1 LALKTATP
9 PPLPNE
15 LDEKAEQRTD
25 ADELEKKLVVIL
37 TRPDGILKYNAP
49 PAALLLL
56 EAHDSEVVD
65 AMQRINV
72 LFEARALDDSTTAV
86 VIDSLVSGRICGL

>member
-1 LALKTATP
+1 MALKTATP

-37 TRPDGILKYNAP
+37 IRPDGILKYNAP

-65 AMQRINV
+65 AMQRRNAV
-72 LFEARALDDSTTAV
+72 FDTSALDDVTTTCV
-86 VIDSLVSGRICGL
+86 LDSLVSG